1 MGPQVQGQASGDLQ
15 GLPATLRP
23 GESMAGL
30 CLEAPKGTCPADTTT
45 LDFRLQAG
53 ASTFLLFHA
62 PRSVVLGF
70 GAAGDT

>member
-1 MGPQVQGQASGDLQ
+1 
-15 GLPATLRP
+15 
-23 GESMAGL
+23 MAGL

>member
-1 MGPQVQGQASGDLQ
+1 
-15 GLPATLRP
+15 
-23 GESMAGL
+23 MAGL
-30 CLEAPKGTCPADTTT
+30 CLEAPKGTCPADTT